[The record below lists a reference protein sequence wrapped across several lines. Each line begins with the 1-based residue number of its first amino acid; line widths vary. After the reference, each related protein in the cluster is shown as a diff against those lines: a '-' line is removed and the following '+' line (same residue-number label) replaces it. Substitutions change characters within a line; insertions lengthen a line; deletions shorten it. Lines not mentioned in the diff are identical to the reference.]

1 MTHEEKALSYYKEGY
16 HCSQAVLAAHADE
29 LGLTE
34 EHALKIAHCFNGG
47 MRQGVVC
54 GACSGAL
61 MVLGIK
67 YGQYRKGDTGSDEL
81 ANKKAQEFME
91 KFKNINSSFMCNELL
106 KRDENACANMI
117 VSAIRII
124 EEM

>member
-1 MTHEEKALSYYKEGY
+1 MTHEEKALSYYDAGY
-16 HCSQAVLAAHADE
+16 HCSQAVLAAYADE

-34 EHALKIAHCFNGG
+34 EQALKIAHCFNKG
-47 MRQGVVC
+47 MRQGEVC

-67 YGQYRKGDTGSDEL
+67 YGQFRKGDIGSD
-81 ANKKAQEFME
+81 KKANEKAQAFME
-91 KFKNINSSFMCNELL
+91 KFKNVNSSFRCDELR
-106 KRDENACANMI
+106 KKDENACVNMI
-117 VSAIRII
+117 VSAIRIL